1 MACDVSDDVQLFLQ
15 GLGLPADDLRLQRVV
30 QWLGKNPALK
40 LSQILLFG
48 AAVGRNEHAPVKEA
62 ESKILGLKLS
72 NHDLYDWLIAL
83 IRIIDAGNALGR
95 WSLCLPRQP
104 YKNKPQISPYHPRQ
118 SGIPAWMRAVDQRLV
133 EPWPLPM
140 TDRQWIG
147 ALIAVVTLRGGIHS
161 TASLRA
167 LLGSIDEPT
176 YIAEGVEHWRDLSIA
191 FRDQPDAERRRWY
204 PEPLSEMLLTAKD
217 WSQMPLWQKLQEDK
231 WPIGELWQCLRDA
244 LLIFPTGGPRPVKS
258 MSAWLKAVGYYWQL
272 QLPPVIQSVAAG
284 SQISH
289 AVTPSC
295 WGRLIGHVAAP
306 STVDQHRDE
315 DGQVS
320 DETMPDEEVVGPI
333 ENLWMT
339 KLTRACRTETT
350 AEARRALKAL
360 EPLWPKDGSAQQL
373 IPEWADYLLQVGG
386 ATGQALAPATAVKY
400 LSLAGRRLANSVGS
414 EPLFDLGLEGLSE
427 LYEEILRGAKS
438 LGHRKYL
445 AKTLRAWHQFL
456 VVRYGMGEIDE
467 AEVLGLGMLRT
478 PVDAVVLTLDE
489 FLSVRRALIED
500 VYLLQHGEHA
510 IDVAWMMLTLGF
522 RCGLR
527 RREALGLRV
536 RDIHWSAKPELLIRP
551 YSGRR
556 LKSASASRRI
566 PLYALMDDE
575 ELAVLRRLVD
585 RRVAMAGTEA
595 LLMDIDREGQALG
608 QSVLIP
614 RLHALMR
621 QVTGGAEIR
630 FHHLRHS
637 FATWNLLRLL
647 TAQRPF
653 DAGRYLPGH
662 PLTARWLVE
671 SSKTFR
677 SSLLGEHG
685 GPTRKAAY
693 AVARLMGHSAVTVTM
708 EHYFHV
714 ADWLIA
720 ETSRSLP
727 TPLTFRAARELVPA
741 ATSSVYRNV
750 EDLSLDGLLRYLRD
764 RNRRSGR
771 LVMLKPPAR
780 PRGRPKKE
788 VQLAELSD
796 ANHHGQLYKSWWAFL
811 YRVSRLGI
819 PDDISQLCR
828 AHDIGERE
836 GRALIAAAAS
846 LTEMEHHRGHR
857 HVAAK
862 HDDIRGLVPNWP
874 HRLRAQRLLMQAA
887 SRIGPLIDQKGAEF
901 AGQTIHE
908 VLEVWAARAWRTRT
922 WLYLPQRELEAG
934 RGYIQLILAVLDD
947 KHLEIVAHARVTDR
961 LRRKVNAELRLPQ
974 RRRIEYRVPTDAT
987 SPENHRAIQIR
998 VVHPEIDDVRDR
1010 TVRSWRLLMF
1020 VASVHSRM
1028 FRLGS

>member
-1 MACDVSDDVQLFLQ
+1 MAGDVSFDVQVFLQ
-15 GLGLPADDLRLQRVV
+15 GLGLPAEDILLQRVV
-30 QWLGKNPALK
+30 EWLGKNPALK
-40 LSQILLFG
+40 LSQILLTG
-48 AAVGRNEHAPVKEA
+48 AAAGRNDHAPVKEA
-62 ESKILGLKLS
+62 ESRIIALKLS
-72 NHDLYDWLIAL
+72 NHELYDWLIAL
-83 IRIIDAGNALGR
+83 IRIIDAGNALAR

-167 LLGSIDEPT
+167 LLVSIDEPT
-176 YIAEGVEHWRDLSIA
+176 YIAEGVEPWRELSIA

-217 WSQMPLWQKLQEDK
+217 WSQMLLWQKLHENK

-244 LLIFPTGGPRPVKS
+244 LLIFPTCGPRPVKS

-289 AVTPSC
+289 AMTPSC
-295 WGRLIGHVAAP
+295 WGRLIGTVAAP
-306 STVDQHRDE
+306 SSVDQHHDE
-315 DGQVS
+315 GGQVS

-339 KLTRACRTETT
+339 QLTRACRTETT

-360 EPLWPKDGSAQQL
+360 EPMWPKDASAQQL
-373 IPEWADYLLQVGG
+373 IPEWADYLLQEGG

-414 EPLFDLGLEGLSE
+414 ERLFDLGLEGLSE

-438 LGHRKYL
+438 IGHRKYL

-456 VVRYGMGEIDE
+456 VKRYGMGEIDE
-467 AEVLGLGMLRT
+467 AEVLGLGGERT

-500 VYLLQHGEHA
+500 VYLLEHGEHA
-510 IDVAWMMLTLGF
+510 VDVAWMMLTLGF

-566 PLYALMDDE
+566 PLYALLEDE

-585 RRVAMAGTEA
+585 RRVAMAGADA

-647 TAQRPF
+647 TARRPF

-671 SSKTFR
+671 SSKAFR
-677 SSLLGEHG
+677 SSLLGEHE

-693 AVARLMGHSAVTVTM
+693 AIARLMGHSAVSVTM

-720 ETSRSLP
+720 ETSRSVP
-727 TPLTFRAARELVPA
+727 TLLTFRAARELVPA

-750 EDLSLDGLLRYLRD
+750 EDLSLEGLLRYSRD

-771 LVMLKPPAR
+771 LVMLEPPTR

-788 VQLAELSD
+788 VQLAELTD
-796 ANHHGQLYKSWWAFL
+796 ANHHFQFYKSWWAFL
-811 YRVSRLGI
+811 YRVSRFGI
-819 PDDISQLCR
+819 PDDISELCR

-846 LTEMEHHRGHR
+846 LTEVEHHRGHR
-857 HVAAK
+857 HVAAE
-862 HDDIRGLVPNWP
+862 HEGLRGLVPDWP
-874 HRLRAQRLLMQAA
+874 RRPRDRELLKKAA
-887 SRIGPLIDQKGAEF
+887 SRIGPLIDQKGVEF
-901 AGQTIHE
+901 AGQPTHE
-908 VLEVWAARAWRTRT
+908 VLGVWAARAWRTRT
-922 WLYLPQRELEAG
+922 WLYLPERDLEAG
-934 RGYIQLILAVLDD
+934 RGYVQLILAILDD
-947 KHLEIVAHARVTDR
+947 EHLEIVAHTRVTDR
-961 LRRKVNAELRLPQ
+961 LRRKVNAELGLPQ
-974 RRRIEYRVPTDAT
+974 RRHIEYRVPTDAT
-987 SPENHRAIQIR
+987 SPANLRAIQIR
-998 VVHPEIDDVRDR
+998 VVHPGIGDVMDR

-1028 FRLGS
+1028 VRFGS